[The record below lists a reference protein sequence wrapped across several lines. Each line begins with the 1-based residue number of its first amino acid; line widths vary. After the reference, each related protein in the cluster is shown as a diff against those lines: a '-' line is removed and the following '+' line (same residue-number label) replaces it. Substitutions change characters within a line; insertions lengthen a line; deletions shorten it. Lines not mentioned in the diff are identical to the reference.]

1 MGFQISTHSSKHI
14 IPTFLDLFIN
24 RLYKK
29 NKQNWRVFTPK
40 VLHLRISTKRV
51 CSIYLHLYTVIWQR
65 LFRFSTSVHRLLTVI
80 FQMTDFQSG
89 LSRLFEYT
97 YSFYMRSKL
106 SNFLPHHLPRFNYT
120 LIDGYFQAY

>member
-1 MGFQISTHSSKHI
+1 MGFQISTHSSRHI
-14 IPTFLDLFIN
+14 TQHFLTYLSIVFI
-24 RLYKK
+24 K
-29 NKQNWRVFTPK
+29 NKQNWRVTTPK
-40 VLHLRISTKRV
+40 VLHLHISMKRA

-80 FQMTDFQSG
+80 FQTTDFQSG
-89 LSRLFEYT
+89 ISRLFKHT
-97 YSFYMRSKL
+97 YSFYTRSKL

>member
-1 MGFQISTHSSKHI
+1 MWDFLISTTHQSILYQHSLIYLLI
-14 IPTFLDLFIN
+14 IFI
-24 RLYKK
+24 K

-40 VLHLRISTKRV
+40 VLHLHISTKRV
-51 CSIYLHLYTVIWQR
+51 YSIYLHLYTVIWQR

-89 LSRLFEYT
+89 PSRLFEHT
-97 YSFYMRSKL
+97 YSFCTRCKL